1 MTQTLPW
8 PDDFLVNQTTTA
20 TQQAG
25 DPVGLSDGSFVVV
38 WTDFSA
44 TGADTDLTAIRAR
57 IFNADGSPAGDEF
70 VVNSTTTG
78 GQSAPV
84 VTALANGGFVVAWA
98 DQSLSGGDTSSSA
111 VRAQVFGL
119 GGVPLGSEFLVN
131 TTTASSQTTP
141 ALATLSNGGFVATW
155 VDASA
160 TGADT
165 SSLAIRGQIFTA
177 NGVKSGPEFVVNST
191 TENFQFG
198 QSVTALANGRFVVA
212 WTDNSKTGDDTSS
225 YAIRAQVFDANG
237 AKRGSEQIVNISTPN
252 EQYDPEVTALSN
264 GRFVITWSDNSNL
277 SADTDKGAVRA
288 QLFNGLGGKIG
299 GEALVNTST
308 LNGQYNSSVTALDN
322 GRYVIAWSD
331 ASAASTVGF
340 SVAAQVF
347 DANGNREGGEFVVN
361 STSET
366 NQRTPALATLADG
379 RVIVT
384 FNNDNTGF
392 PPPNDIDVRGRILD
406 LRSAAIDLTGG
417 STDDWFVGS
426 RFVDQIDGGSGD
438 DMLEG
443 GKGGDTLVG
452 GKGSDRLKGD
462 DGRDKLTGDSGN
474 DILQGGTGDDRLTG
488 GIGAD
493 QQTGGA
499 GHDTFIF
506 RYLAESTIGT
516 VGRDRI
522 TDFVSGVDTINL
534 AVIDAMSGS
543 GNQAF
548 HWIGTA
554 SFTSAKG
561 QLRYDQSG
569 NTTYVQGDVDGDG
582 LADFRIDL
590 KGRLTLDSADFV
602 L

>member
-8 PDDFLVNQTTTA
+8 PDDFLVNQTTAA
-20 TQQAG
+20 TQQSG
-25 DPVGLSDGSFVVV
+25 EPVGLSDGSFVVV

-44 TGADTDLTAIRAR
+44 TGDDTDLTAVRAR

-78 GQSAPV
+78 GQSTPA
-84 VTALANGGFVVAWA
+84 VTALADGGFVVAWA
-98 DQSLSGGDTSSSA
+98 DQSVSGGDTSSGA
-111 VRAQVFGL
+111 IRAQVFGL

-131 TTTASSQTTP
+131 TTTALNQTTP

-177 NGVKSGPEFVVNST
+177 SGAKSGTEFVINST
-191 TENFQFG
+191 TESFQFG
-198 QSVTALANGRFVVA
+198 QSVTVLTNGRFVVT

-225 YAIRAQVFDANG
+225 YAIRAQVFDSDG
-237 AKRGSEQIVNISTPN
+237 TKRGSEQIVNISTPN

-288 QLFNGLGGKIG
+288 QLYSAAGGKIG
-299 GEALVNTST
+299 GETLVNTST

-347 DANGNREGGEFVVN
+347 DANGNHEGSEFVVN
-361 STSET
+361 TTSDA

-384 FNNDNTGF
+384 FNNDNTGY

-426 RFVDQIDGGSGD
+426 RFGDQIDGGNGD
-438 DMLEG
+438 DTLEG
-443 GKGGDTLVG
+443 GKGGDTLAG
-452 GKGSDRLKGD
+452 GKGSDKLKGD
-462 DGRDKLTGDSGN
+462 DGKDKLAGDNGN
-474 DILQGGTGDDRLTG
+474 DILQGGRGDDRLTG

-499 GHDTFIF
+499 GHDMFIF
-506 RYLAESTIGT
+506 RDLADSTTGAA
-516 VGRDRI
+516 GRDRI
-522 TDFVSGVDTINL
+522 TDFVGGVDIINL
-534 AVIDAMSGS
+534 AAIDAESGG

-548 HWIGTA
+548 HWIGTSA
-554 SFTSAKG
+554 FSGAKG
-561 QLRYDQSG
+561 ELRYDQSG
-569 NTTYVQGDVDGDG
+569 NTTYVQGDVNGDG
-582 LADFRIDL
+582 KADFRIDL
-590 KGRLTLDSADFV
+590 AGKLTLDGTDFV